1 LSSANSIDSL
11 FIELHQV
18 ESTNNYAMGLIHA
31 GMAQQGTA
39 VFAHEQ
45 TKGKGQRNKQWI
57 SAPGKNI
64 ILSIIIQPFGL
75 KIKQQF
81 LLSMNV
87 ANVVQKFFNNYTK
100 KNTKIKWPNDIYW
113 CDRKAGGIL
122 IENVLQGKVWKYA
135 VIGIGL
141 NINQVDFGN
150 NKKAISLS
158 QITGDGYDTMAM
170 AKELA
175 GVVHVSCKQLTS
187 DSKEIAKR
195 YHKHLYKSNE
205 KVQLKVKNKTFEG
218 IIKGVT
224 EDGLLI
230 VSSPENDEHYRAG
243 EVEWMES

>member
-1 LSSANSIDSL
+1 
-11 FIELHQV
+11 
-18 ESTNNYAMGLIHA
+18 MGLIHA
-31 GMAQQGTA
+31 GMAQHGTA

-45 TKGKGQRNKQWI
+45 TKGKGQRHKQWI

-75 KIKQQF
+75 KINQQF

-87 ANVVQKFFNNYTK
+87 ANAVQKFFNNYTK

-122 IENVLQGKVWKYA
+122 IENVLQGKEWKYA

-141 NINQVDFGN
+141 NINQDDFGS

-158 QITGDGYDTMAM
+158 QITGNDYDTIKM

-175 GVVHVSCKQLTS
+175 GFVNASYKQLIS
-187 DSKEIAKR
+187 DLPGIAKR
-195 YHKHLYKSNE
+195 YHKHLYKLNE
-205 KVQLKVKNKTFEG
+205 KVQLKTKNKIVEG
-218 IIKGVT
+218 TIKGVT
-224 EDGLLI
+224 EEGLLI
-230 VSSPENDEHYRAG
+230 VSYGENDEYFRAG
-243 EVEWMES
+243 EIEWVDS